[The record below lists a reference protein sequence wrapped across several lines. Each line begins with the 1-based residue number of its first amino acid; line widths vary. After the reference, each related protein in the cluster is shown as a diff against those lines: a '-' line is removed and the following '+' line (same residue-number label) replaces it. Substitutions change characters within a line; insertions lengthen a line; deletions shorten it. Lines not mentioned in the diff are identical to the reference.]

1 MSIPDVEVLRDPLQG
16 VGLRHPVDLR
26 VQEVFIEAERLEL
39 LPRVIEGVLARN
51 AVEDAHLVELPDQGD
66 HVLLR
71 AHVVRLE
78 EDPVPERLIEV
89 PDDAL
94 DVGLRVLPLSLDPRA
109 GASPVREP
117 HEVGGQEHELR
128 RLVPIGNQRHVEREP
143 GLGDGRQVTV
153 GELMARIA
161 GGERDPRPKGRQG
174 RGACGDLD
182 LGSRDA
188 QHNLKPQGLRGG
200 VVDLEEEGIGLHG
213 RALGATVEPS
223 THPLVENE
231 AHVAPAD
238 ITGEDANQPPQPV
251 EHGEGRAER
260 ALCDEDPARGEH
272 PRVPTR
278 LELAPLLE
286 RDLRAEPAG
295 GGEAPIAEGA
305 VAEPAAA
312 LVGALLV
319 QVARLVAGGSGTF
332 RAVLAP
338 DEEARVGDSTFR
350 LEGGGRF
357 QRGAAVEGAIELL
370 KFEHAKPLLALPET
384 LRNLARARQCLEPGA
399 GVESAT
405 Y

>member
-1 MSIPDVEVLRDPLQG
+1 MGPLEALIGGDPIDVADGDARHRRLRGTHLLELEGIVVDEGERVDPDVEVLRDPLQG

-161 GGERDPRPKGRQG
+161 WGERDPRPKGRQG

-188 QHNLKPQGLRGG
+188 QHNSAREEQPGDRSERHHNRGRCRRRASKREAPVLDVGGADAARLRHRRAALSALCRAHALDRHHRRSRRHCADPCPSRAVG
-200 VVDLEEEGIGLHG
+200 VQG
-213 RALGATVEPS
+213 RAGARAPFRCAASRAARPAPRDHLKSGAWATENLCAPNASRFVGPLPS
-223 THPLVENE
+223 SSPGPGLTRPWRSGKIG
-231 AHVAPAD
+231 AM
-238 ITGEDANQPPQPV
+238 
-251 EHGEGRAER
+251 
-260 ALCDEDPARGEH
+260 ALPSS
-272 PRVPTR
+272 
-278 LELAPLLE
+278 
-286 RDLRAEPAG
+286 
-295 GGEAPIAEGA
+295 
-305 VAEPAAA
+305 A
-312 LVGALLV
+312 LWDGP
-319 QVARLVAGGSGTF
+319 
-332 RAVLAP
+332 AP
-338 DEEARVGDSTFR
+338 D
-350 LEGGGRF
+350 
-357 QRGAAVEGAIELL
+357 
-370 KFEHAKPLLALPET
+370 
-384 LRNLARARQCLEPGA
+384 
-399 GVESAT
+399 
-405 Y
+405 